1 MTRST
6 RRYFFFGSAAGLAAK
21 APPRKVLI
29 YLVDGLGLD
38 YIAKSDMPA
47 LRRLMREGT
56 YREGRG
62 VMPSLTNVNNASLAT
77 GTFPE
82 QHGVTANTFF
92 DPALREVVEMAD
104 RKYLLAPTLFESAHR
119 KGWKTAFVGSKDKI
133 RTLIGTAAQSSRSA
147 EKERVPMYEA
157 ANSYWV
163 LQQGRAALRRKDVD
177 LLYLTTSDYMMHT
190 YGPGEEQSLEHLHQL
205 DKHLGALVDDHPRL
219 ELYLCA
225 DHGMN
230 EKQVAV
236 NPARVLA
243 ERGIGA
249 RVVAAIADKHK
260 LHHRDLGGSLYIDLE
275 RPEQSEEARQVL
287 ESEPGIEAVL
297 PRAEACRRFRLLPER
312 TGDLFVLADR
322 DTALGEIPRRRVN
335 VKVRTHGSLHETQI
349 PLLLYGTKPRP
360 LESSVD
366 LTAGRLWEERV

>member
-1 MTRST
+1 MIPPS
-6 RRYFFFGSAAGLAAK
+6 RRYFLFGSAAGLMAK
-21 APPRKVLI
+21 APRRKVLVCLI
-29 YLVDGLGLD
+29 DGLGLD

-47 LRRLMREGT
+47 LRRLMRAGT
-56 YREGRG
+56 YREGHG
-62 VMPSLTNVNNASLAT
+62 MMPSLTNVNNASLAT

-82 QHGVTANTFF
+82 KHGVTANTFF

-104 RKYLLAPTLFESAHR
+104 RKYLLAPTIFESAHR
-119 KGWKTAFVGSKDKI
+119 KGWKTAFVGAKDKI
-133 RTLIGTAAQSSRSA
+133 RTLIGTSAQTSLSA
-147 EKERVPMYEA
+147 EKEGVPMYEA
-157 ANSYWV
+157 ANTYWV
-163 LQQGRAALRRKDVD
+163 LKQGRAMLRRKDVD

-190 YGPGEEQSLEHLHQL
+190 YAPEEEQSLEHLHLL
-205 DKHLGALVDDHPRL
+205 DKHLAAIVDDHPDL

-230 EKQVAV
+230 AKQVAV
-236 NPARVLA
+236 NPARVLS
-243 ERGIGA
+243 ESGIGA

-260 LHHRDLGGSLYIDLE
+260 LHHKDLGGSLYVDLDKA
-275 RPEQSEEARQVL
+275 EQLREARQAL

-297 PRAEACRRFRLLPER
+297 SRAEACRRFRLMPER

-322 DTALGEIPRRRVN
+322 DTALGDIPRRRVN

-349 PLLLYGTKPRP
+349 PLLVYGRKPGL

-366 LTAGRLWEERV
+366 LTATRPWED